1 MGRKGNETKQH
12 IKEQAKKLFA
22 NKGFK
27 EVTMKDICEATNL
40 SRGGLYRHYDST
52 DQIFS
57 EIISE
62 FLDVQNDIFSESI
75 EKEIP
80 ASEILNVVLNNYQL
94 EMLDTKNS
102 LSVAIYE
109 YFSSRDVVGS
119 ENILLRRYQLSF
131 NFWDKLIKY
140 GISRD
145 EFRNIDTKG
154 IFDLILFSYQG
165 VRMYSQLMP
174 IQKETPIRIIEQI
187 KQLILK

>member
-1 MGRKGNETKQH
+1 MGRKGNETKKH
-12 IKEQAKKLFA
+12 IKEQAKTLFA

-52 DQIFS
+52 EQIFS

-80 ASEILNVVLNNYQL
+80 ASEILMVVLNNYQL

-109 YFSSRDVVGS
+109 YFSSRDIVRS
-119 ENILLRRYQLSF
+119 ENSLLRRYHLSF
-131 NFWDKLIKY
+131 DFWDKLIKY

-145 EFRNIDTKG
+145 EFRDIEPKG

-165 VRMYSQLMP
+165 VRMYGQLMP
-174 IQKETPIRIIEQI
+174 IEKETPIRIIEQI

>member
-94 EMLDTKNS
+94 EMLDAKNS

-109 YFSSRDVVGS
+109 YFSSRDIVES

-131 NFWDKLIKY
+131 DFWDKLIKY

-174 IQKETPIRIIEQI
+174 IQKETPIRIIGQI
-187 KQLILK
+187 KHLILK